1 MEVPSGSPT
10 NLFPLSGTKHLT
22 GQVAAICGKLAAMK
36 KQKAASKDSAKD
48 SSPAPTTK
56 LLVIH
61 GPNLNLLGTRE
72 PQHYG
77 ATTLADINRALAR
90 RAEAAGVELEAFQS
104 NHEGALI
111 ERLHAA
117 RGEGIR
123 FIIIN
128 PAAYTHTSVALRDA
142 IAAVAIPFVE
152 VHLSN
157 VHAREPF
164 RQHSYFSDLAIG
176 VISGLGS
183 EGYLLALE
191 YLLNKLNND

>member
-1 MEVPSGSPT
+1 
-10 NLFPLSGTKHLT
+10 
-22 GQVAAICGKLAAMK
+22 MK
-36 KQKAASKDSAKD
+36 KQKSASQDNSKGSEKAPAA
-48 SSPAPTTK
+48 K

-111 ERLHAA
+111 ERIHAA

-142 IAAVAIPFVE
+142 IAAVSIPFVE

-164 RQHSYFSDLAIG
+164 RQQSYFSDLAIG
-176 VISGLGS
+176 VITGLGS